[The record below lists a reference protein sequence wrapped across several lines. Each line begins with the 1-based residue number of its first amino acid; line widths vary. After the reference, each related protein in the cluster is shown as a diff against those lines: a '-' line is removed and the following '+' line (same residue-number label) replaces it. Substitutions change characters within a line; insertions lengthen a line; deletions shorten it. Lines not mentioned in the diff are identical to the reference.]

1 LRDQLGA
8 YGYRLLDALA
18 DKDAPARAVTLPA
31 DGLGANPVGTVSLN
45 KYWLHVA
52 RPS

>member
-18 DKDAPARAVTLPA
+18 DKDAPAGAAALPA
-31 DGLGANPVGTVSLN
+31 VALRVEPIGIENPGSTPGA
-45 KYWLHVA
+45 HV
-52 RPS
+52 RPR